1 MIEQRIYDAQ
11 YMCRKY
17 GAFAAYTQCLL
28 LAGLGLA
35 GLWLGWAVWAGLAKL
50 GLCWA
55 VGVGMGW
62 ASWGWAGSDPAQ
74 SNPAQPGQGQASP
87 APDQPM

>member
-35 GLWLGWAVWAGLAKL
+35 GRLSWGCAGLS
-50 GLCWA
+50 GL
-55 VGVGMGW
+55 
-62 ASWGWAGSDPAQ
+62 SD
-74 SNPAQPGQGQASP
+74 QPGQGQASLG
-87 APDQPM
+87 PDQPM